1 VKRVVR
7 VALDVP
13 LSHAFD
19 YRLEEA
25 CTEDIGCLTIVP
37 FGRRTAVGVIIDLP
51 HIADVEPA
59 RLRTVSRVVRNVPR
73 LEPGDLK
80 LLRFASDYYQYPL
93 GQAVLGSLP
102 LRT

>member
-1 VKRVVR
+1 MTRVVR

-37 FGRRTAVGVIIDLP
+37 FGRSVAWAVTMRVESKPRTEHQV
-51 HIADVEPA
+51 
-59 RLRTVSRVVRNVPR
+59 TV
-73 LEPGDLK
+73 
-80 LLRFASDYYQYPL
+80 Y
-93 GQAVLGSLP
+93 
-102 LRT
+102 